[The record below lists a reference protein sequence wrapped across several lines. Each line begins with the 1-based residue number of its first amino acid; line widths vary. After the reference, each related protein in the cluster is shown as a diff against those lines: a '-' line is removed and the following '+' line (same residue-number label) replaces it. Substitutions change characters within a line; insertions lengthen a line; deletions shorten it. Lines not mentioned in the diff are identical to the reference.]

1 MIAGKI
7 DFKLFILPSPQKKLT
22 KGKTMMSYNCTSI
35 QNQKDIIIMNI
46 HTYIHNIYSYLALKY
61 IKPQLIELGKK
72 QIIQLFSGRNFNTS
86 FSETF
91 RSYRLKKLNTSI
103 EDLINIGLDIF
114 KPGLIYIFF
123 SQHI

>member
-1 MIAGKI
+1 MYKYREP
-7 DFKLFILPSPQKKLT
+7 KRHNN
-22 KGKTMMSYNCTSI
+22 YE
-35 QNQKDIIIMNI
+35 
-46 HTYIHNIYSYLALKY
+46 HTYIHIFIISIA
-61 IKPQLIELGKK
+61 IQLIELGKK